1 MEIDLRQSSQTKMT
15 MKSKLETFYVRF
27 YKTGELR
34 KVEAP
39 SEEEAYK
46 LAVEKFGD
54 SGGVWTIGKLLRN
67 GDQKPANGILLKR

>member
-1 MEIDLRQSSQTKMT
+1 MEIDLRQSSQKKM

-39 SEEEAYK
+39 SEEEAYR